1 MHGCMDEMFQFGSIP
16 KIVHQNSK
24 KMKESVFNMPNN
36 NSSNN
41 LLVPGVEQALEQMKF
56 EIANE
61 FGVNLG
67 AETTS
72 RANGS
77 VGGEIT
83 KRLVQMAEQQLG
95 GTR

>member
-1 MHGCMDEMFQFGSIP
+1 M
-16 KIVHQNSK
+16 NSK
-24 KMKESVFNMPNN
+24 
-36 NSSNN
+36 NSKNR
-41 LLVPGVEQALEQMKF
+41 LVVPGAQNAIDQMKY

-67 AETTS
+67 PDATS

-83 KRLVQMAEQQLG
+83 KRLVEMGQNQMACRQSQN
-95 GTR
+95 R

>member
-1 MHGCMDEMFQFGSIP
+1 M
-16 KIVHQNSK
+16 
-24 KMKESVFNMPNN
+24 N
-36 NSSNN
+36 NSSKNR
-41 LLVPGVEQALEQMKF
+41 LVVPGAQNAIDQMKY

-67 AETTS
+67 PDATS

-83 KRLVQMAEQQLG
+83 KRLVQMGQNQIAGKQSNQ
-95 GTR
+95 

>member
-1 MHGCMDEMFQFGSIP
+1 MNNNKSSMKMYVPGAKQAID
-16 KIVHQNSK
+16 
-24 KMKESVFNMPNN
+24 KMKY
-36 NSSNN
+36 
-41 LLVPGVEQALEQMKF
+41 

-67 AETTS
+67 PDATS

-83 KRLVQMAEQQLG
+83 KRLVKLGENQLSG
-95 GTR
+95 SNYQAK

>member
-1 MHGCMDEMFQFGSIP
+1 M
-16 KIVHQNSK
+16 NSK
-24 KMKESVFNMPNN
+24 TAKMS
-36 NSSNN
+36 
-41 LLVPGVEQALEQMKF
+41 VPGAKQVIDRMKY

-67 AETTS
+67 PDTTS

-83 KRLVQMAEQQLG
+83 KRLVQLGENQLSG
-95 GTR
+95 SNYGQSK

>member
-1 MHGCMDEMFQFGSIP
+1 LRAGAIP
-16 KIVHQNSK
+16 ANPTITKLNLGDDRI
-24 KMKESVFNMPNN
+24 MANN

-41 LLVPGVEQALEQMKF
+41 LVAPGAQKAIDQMKY
-56 EIANE
+56 EIAQE

-67 AETTS
+67 ADTTA

-83 KRLVQMAEQQLG
+83 KRLVSMAESQLG
-95 GTR
+95 GYQK

>member
-1 MHGCMDEMFQFGSIP
+1 MA
-16 KIVHQNSK
+16 
-24 KMKESVFNMPNN
+24 NN
-36 NSSNN
+36 NSNQ
-41 LLVPGVEQALEQMKF
+41 LLVPGVEQALDQMKY

-67 AETTS
+67 ADTTS

-83 KRLVQMAEQQLG
+83 KRLVAMAESQLG
-95 GTR
+95 GSGFTR

>member
-1 MHGCMDEMFQFGSIP
+1 M
-16 KIVHQNSK
+16 NS
-24 KMKESVFNMPNN
+24 N
-36 NSSNN
+36 NSNRN
-41 LLVPGVEQALEQMKF
+41 KLVVPGAQNAIDQMKY

-67 AETTS
+67 PDATS

-83 KRLVQMAEQQLG
+83 KRLVQMGQNQIAGRQQ
-95 GTR
+95 

>member
-1 MHGCMDEMFQFGSIP
+1 M
-16 KIVHQNSK
+16 
-24 KMKESVFNMPNN
+24 N
-36 NSSNN
+36 NSNSNK
-41 LLVPGVEQALEQMKF
+41 LVVPGAKQAIERMKY

-67 AETTS
+67 PDATS

-83 KRLVQMAEQQLG
+83 KRLVERGMSQLG
-95 GTR
+95 GNYSNK

>member
-1 MHGCMDEMFQFGSIP
+1 M
-16 KIVHQNSK
+16 NS
-24 KMKESVFNMPNN
+24 
-36 NSSNN
+36 NSSKNK
-41 LLVPGVEQALEQMKF
+41 LVVPGAQNAIDQMKY

-67 AETTS
+67 PDATS

-83 KRLVQMAEQQLG
+83 KRLVEMGQNQMAGRQSSNQ
-95 GTR
+95 

>member
-1 MHGCMDEMFQFGSIP
+1 M
-16 KIVHQNSK
+16 NS
-24 KMKESVFNMPNN
+24 
-36 NSSNN
+36 NSSSKNK
-41 LLVPGVEQALEQMKF
+41 LVVPGAQNAIDQMKY

-67 AETTS
+67 PDATS

-83 KRLVQMAEQQLG
+83 KRLVKLGENQLSG
-95 GTR
+95 SYNQTK

>member
-1 MHGCMDEMFQFGSIP
+1 MASRNKSSMTPGAIQAID
-16 KIVHQNSK
+16 
-24 KMKESVFNMPNN
+24 KMKY
-36 NSSNN
+36 
-41 LLVPGVEQALEQMKF
+41 

-67 AETTS
+67 PDATA

-83 KRLVQMAEQQLG
+83 KRLVNLG
-95 GTR
+95 QNKFNSEN

>member
-1 MHGCMDEMFQFGSIP
+1 MN
-16 KIVHQNSK
+16 QNS
-24 KMKESVFNMPNN
+24 
-36 NSSNN
+36 NSGSSKNR
-41 LLVPGVEQALEQMKF
+41 LVVPGAQNAVDQMKY

-67 AETTS
+67 PDATS

-83 KRLVQMAEQQLG
+83 KRLVQMGQNQISNKQSQ
-95 GTR
+95 

>member
-1 MHGCMDEMFQFGSIP
+1 MAGRNKSSMTPGAKQAID
-16 KIVHQNSK
+16 
-24 KMKESVFNMPNN
+24 KMKY
-36 NSSNN
+36 
-41 LLVPGVEQALEQMKF
+41 

-67 AETTS
+67 PDATA

-83 KRLVQMAEQQLG
+83 KRLVNLG
-95 GTR
+95 QNKFNSEN

>member
-1 MHGCMDEMFQFGSIP
+1 M
-16 KIVHQNSK
+16 NS
-24 KMKESVFNMPNN
+24 
-36 NSSNN
+36 NSSSKNK
-41 LLVPGVEQALEQMKF
+41 LVVPGAQNAIDQMKY

-67 AETTS
+67 PDATS

-83 KRLVQMAEQQLG
+83 KRLVQMGEQHLG
-95 GTR
+95 GYQAK

>member
-1 MHGCMDEMFQFGSIP
+1 M
-16 KIVHQNSK
+16 
-24 KMKESVFNMPNN
+24 NN
-36 NSSNN
+36 KANYNKLS
-41 LLVPGVEQALEQMKF
+41 VPGAKQAIDRMKY

-67 AETTS
+67 PDATS

-83 KRLVQMAEQQLG
+83 RRLVQNGMNQLAG
-95 GTR
+95 SNYNTQSK

>member
-1 MHGCMDEMFQFGSIP
+1 
-16 KIVHQNSK
+16 
-24 KMKESVFNMPNN
+24 MPNN
-36 NSSNN
+36 NSSNQ
-41 LLVPGVEQALEQMKF
+41 LLVPGVQQALDQMKY

-67 AETTS
+67 GDTTS